1 MSKNIDKRRKAI
13 IDMVNQMGT
22 VSLRQLK
29 ESFPTIS
36 EVTLRKDL
44 LALDNGQQL
53 IRIHGGAKQLP
64 HASNFLF
71 RTNSNQEEKR
81 VIAEKAVKLIQ
92 PNSSVFITAGTTC
105 IELAKIFPLLP
116 LYVCTDGLTT
126 ACSFPINPL
135 ASIEILG
142 GEVDLNTMR
151 VSGLSVLNAIDS
163 MHFNIAFLGTPG
175 FHPDYGFSY
184 LSEFTAAIL
193 QKVIQRADE
202 VVMLMD
208 SSKVNYTLAPRS
220 IPLESVDLI
229 VTDDLLEPEIA
240 KKIRSKGVNIL

>member
-1 MSKNIDKRRKAI
+1 MSKNIEKRRKAI
-13 IDMVNQMGT
+13 IDMVNQLGT
-22 VSLRQLK
+22 ISLQQLK
-29 ESFPTIS
+29 SSFPTVS

-44 LALDNGQQL
+44 LALDAEQQL

-64 HASNFLF
+64 YASNFLF

-81 VIAEKAVKLIQ
+81 IIAEKAAKLIQ
-92 PNSSVFITAGTTC
+92 PNTSVFITAGTTC
-105 IELAKIFPLLP
+105 IELAKRFPLVP
-116 LYVCTDGLTT
+116 LFVCTDGLTT

-135 ASIEILG
+135 ASVQILG

-151 VSGLSVLNAIDS
+151 ISGLSVLSAIDN

-184 LSEFTAAIL
+184 LSELTSTIL
-193 QKVIQRADE
+193 QKVIQRSDK

-208 SSKVNYTLAPRS
+208 SSKVNYSFAPRY
-220 IPLESVDLI
+220 IPLDAIDLMI
-229 VTDDLLEPEIA
+229 TDDALEGHIA
-240 KKIRSKGVNIL
+240 GKIRSKGVEIL

>member
-1 MSKNIDKRRKAI
+1 M
-13 IDMVNQMGT
+13 
-22 VSLRQLK
+22 
-29 ESFPTIS
+29 
-36 EVTLRKDL
+36 
-44 LALDNGQQL
+44 
-53 IRIHGGAKQLP
+53 
-64 HASNFLF
+64 
-71 RTNSNQEEKR
+71 
-81 VIAEKAVKLIQ
+81 
-92 PNSSVFITAGTTC
+92 
-105 IELAKIFPLLP
+105 
-116 LYVCTDGLTT
+116 
-126 ACSFPINPL
+126 
-135 ASIEILG
+135 
-142 GEVDLNTMR
+142 NTMR
-151 VSGLSVLNAIDS
+151 VSGLSALNAIDS

-229 VTDDLLEPEIA
+229 VTDNLLEPEIA